1 VEDEADFQR
10 QFPDH
15 YAAFADLAAPD
26 DADAVMSAPEPPA
39 AAAAP
44 PGGAAA
50 GDARAASAAARA
62 LVEGEVLDD
71 IVALHGRCACARVRV
86 SFIVLHRPHGRMATR
101 HRCKLLFWPHLHVL
115 ALSLRYERLIV

>member
-1 VEDEADFQR
+1 V
-10 QFPDH
+10 
-15 YAAFADLAAPD
+15 AFADLAAPD
-26 DADAVMSAPEPPA
+26 DADAVMSAPEPA

-71 IVALHGRCACARVRV
+71 IVALHARCARR
-86 SFIVLHRPHGRMATR
+86 RPPGRKGRTPPVQA
-101 HRCKLLFWPHLHVL
+101 
-115 ALSLRYERLIV
+115 A